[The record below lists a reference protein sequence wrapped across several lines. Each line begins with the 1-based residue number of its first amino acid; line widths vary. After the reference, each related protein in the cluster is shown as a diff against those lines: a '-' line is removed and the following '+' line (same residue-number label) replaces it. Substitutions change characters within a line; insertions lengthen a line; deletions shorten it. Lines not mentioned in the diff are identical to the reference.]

1 MSTTIVVPL
10 SGPRPD
16 RSRLSE
22 RAIPYA
28 KSLARRTKSSVVLIS
43 VVDVPAELSVYYALP
58 VSDHHA
64 DNGPVAER
72 RHYLQ
77 KLARSFDGLPV
88 RTAVRFGDPA
98 DEVVALV
105 EAEPNPLVVLASH
118 ARIGAGRA
126 ILGSV
131 AFGIVHGVR
140 CPTLIVPTPSSE
152 FHVPVL
158 PERGIVLVPLDGSFL
173 SDAALNR
180 PLRVLGKPDFALH
193 LLHVVVPATD
203 VAGLPIEAF
212 IGPKEEWATRYVQS
226 VAERLA
232 KQGHLVTW
240 SVKIGDVPDQILS
253 VASEID
259 VDVIAMA
266 THGRHGIGRML
277 FGSVT
282 ERIAH
287 EANVPLLLIHPES
300 KPASVQVDDEAD
312 IIAGRI
318 EKNMAPN
325 VPSLPVLFDER
336 DQSTGACG

>member
-1 MSTTIVVPL
+1 MNTTIVVPL

-22 RAIPYA
+22 RAVPYA
-28 KSLARRTKSSVVLIS
+28 KSLARRTKSSVVLVS

-58 VSDHHA
+58 ASDHPT

-72 RHYLQ
+72 RQYLQ
-77 KLARSFDGLPV
+77 KLAQSLDGLPV
-88 RTAVRFGDPA
+88 QTVVRFGDPA

-105 EAEPNPLVVLASH
+105 EKQPNPVVVLASH
-118 ARIGAGRA
+118 ARIGAGRT

-131 AFGIVHGVR
+131 AFSIVHGVR
-140 CPTLIVPTPSSE
+140 CPILIVPTPPSD
-152 FHVPVL
+152 FHVPIL
-158 PERGIVLVPLDGSFL
+158 PERGTVLVPLDGSTL
-173 SDAALNR
+173 SEAALNR

-203 VAGLPIEAF
+203 IAGFPIEAF
-212 IGPKEEWATRYVQS
+212 IGPKEEWATHYLQNI
-226 VAERLA
+226 AERLT

-240 SVKIGDVPDQILS
+240 SVKIGDVPEQILS
-253 VASEID
+253 VADEID
-259 VDVIAMA
+259 VDVIAMS

-300 KPASVQVDDEAD
+300 KLAALEVDEETEDR
-312 IIAGRI
+312 AGRSQKEAERI
-318 EKNMAPN
+318 
-325 VPSLPVLFDER
+325 VPSVPV
-336 DQSTGACG
+336 